1 MCSHTVSLVLYTQ
14 PLRQL
19 VTTPPSGY
27 SLVGANIDG
36 VNDSNGT
43 ITTSIDADFGSN
55 IAISDDGTRIV
66 VGAWAS
72 NGNGA
77 TNFEQKGGVF
87 IYDWG
92 GTEWN
97 YLTHLEGT
105 IAPVGR
111 TLTLS
116 PDGALLA
123 LRVSATLYRVYD
135 VTSGTLTQV
144 GSDIACASGAGT
156 GLAFT
161 QPTDSSLLLA
171 SGCSSSNNDGT
182 VKVVQYTKTTGT
194 WTADSI
200 VVETPPAGTIGTL
213 FGFDLAW
220 NAAGTRLAIGEP
232 NFNDTSTGGTNNGR
246 VLVYDFDGTSFTSFG
261 TDIVGSGVSKLGFSL
276 ALSDDGTT
284 LVFGSPNKD
293 ANTGDVKG
301 MLVVLQCLLG
311 CSVARVSHSLS
322 LSLSLF
328 ILQSINSTLLEMTTK
343 FKRQSSV
350 MLLMKVS
357 VVSFMFQV
365 MVPSFFPLLFLLS
378 MEKADKSRST
388 NCQVV
393 PGQRLQN
400 SLEMQMTD

>member
-1 MCSHTVSLVLYTQ
+1 LCYKQ

-36 VNDSNGT
+36 VNDSNGI
-43 ITTSIDADFGSN
+43 ITTSMDADFGSD

-72 NGNGA
+72 NGNG
-77 TNFEQKGGVF
+77 TNVEQKGGVF

-97 YLTHLEGT
+97 YLTHLEGS
-105 IAPVGR
+105 IAPVGK

-123 LRVSATLYRVYD
+123 LRVSAGLHRVYD
-135 VTSGTLTQV
+135 ITSGTLTQV
-144 GSDIACASGAGT
+144 GSDVVCASGAGT

-161 QPTDSSLLLA
+161 RPNDSSLLLA
-171 SGCSSSNNDGT
+171 SGCSSSNNNGT
-182 VKVVQYTKTTGT
+182 VKVVQYTNTTGT
-194 WTADSI
+194 WTADSNI
-200 VVETPPAGTIGTL
+200 VETPPAGTIGTL

-232 NFNDTSTGGTNNGR
+232 NFDDASTGGTDNGR

-261 TDIVGSGVSKLGFSL
+261 TNIVGSDASKLGFSL
-276 ALSDDGTT
+276 ALNDDGTT

-293 ANTGDVKG
+293 VNTGDVKG
-301 MLVVLQCLLG
+301 MWVVFQCLLG

-322 LSLSLF
+322 LFHSLS
-328 ILQSINSTLLEMTTK
+328 
-343 FKRQSSV
+343 SS
-350 MLLMKVS
+350 L
-357 VVSFMFQV
+357 
-365 MVPSFFPLLFLLS
+365 
-378 MEKADKSRST
+378 
-388 NCQVV
+388 
-393 PGQRLQN
+393 
-400 SLEMQMTD
+400 